1 MSRRICTVIAV
12 TIALAAWG
20 AGAAL
25 AAEEQLPSKSDP
37 SCVKCH
43 PAYEKT
49 PNLFAGR
56 LVDVAAKSKS
66 LQLQIGKENEVIFF
80 DDATVLKNA
89 TEYKT
94 IDKNE
99 AVRITYAK
107 KDGKNYAKEVE
118 VKKGLQV
125 PKEKLMEADELA
137 KLVAQGPEKGKYV
150 LIDSRPK
157 ENYDQGHIPTAKA
170 IPHFAF
176 DNLKDKVLPQDKDIL
191 QIYYCAGYT

>member
-1 MSRRICTVIAV
+1 MSKRTITLIVVTV
-12 TIALAAWG
+12 ALAVWWP
-20 AGAAL
+20 GAAL
-25 AAEEQLPSKSDP
+25 AAEEQFPSKSDP
-37 SCVKCH
+37 SCLKCH

-49 PNLFAGR
+49 PNLLAGR
-56 LVDVAAKSKS
+56 FVDVAAKSKS

-89 TEYKT
+89 PEYKK

-99 AVRITYAK
+99 AVRITYVK
-107 KDGKNYAKEVE
+107 RDGKSYAKEVE

-125 PKEKLMEADELA
+125 AKEKLMEAEELA

-150 LIDSRPK
+150 LLDSRPTD
-157 ENYDQGHIPTAKA
+157 NYDQGYIPTAKSF
-170 IPHFAF
+170 PHFAF
-176 DNLKDKVLPQDKDIL
+176 DNLMEKVLPKDKDIL